1 MIIKSFTELSIDE
14 KKRLYDYIISIGC
27 SHYFDNF
34 KEMVKDYIGI
44 VFNYGESHFS
54 LWDDVEVRG
63 TLAVITKEVKEKGE
77 AFITGINIREED
89 SRHFSLLL
97 DRGLNYIST
106 LEPEIIKL
114 GIYTS
119 ISYLIPVVLEHGF
132 NEVYKAMIMRYKGGS
147 SVVDGSARAVEFQS
161 ICEDN
166 KKVFQSIHNRAFIKS
181 PNGSIQTDEQLE
193 DIMREYKDCPQ
204 LAGVCLYEGRP
215 SGMYELSIKNSTGWI
230 ECLAVDPDHWGMG
243 IARELLGKSVKILLT
258 SGAEEVK
265 LFVISSNTRAVNL
278 YERNGFIQ
286 EKVTSRWFEK
296 RNEKRCGF

>member
-54 LWDDVEVRG
+54 LWDEGEVRG

-97 DRGLNYIST
+97 DRGLRYIST

-114 GIYTS
+114 GVYTS

-132 NEVYKAMIMRYKGGS
+132 NEVYKAMIMRYEGDNCEVGGS
-147 SVVDGSARAVEFQS
+147 NRAVEFQN
-161 ICEDN
+161 ICEGN
-166 KKVFQSIHNRAFIKS
+166 KKEFQSIHNRAFIKS

-193 DIMREYKDCPQ
+193 EMMREYRGCSQ
-204 LAGVCLYEGRP
+204 LAGVCLHEGRYV
-215 SGMYELSIKNSTGWI
+215 GMFELSIKNSTGWI
-230 ECLAVDPDHWGMG
+230 ECLAVDPDYWGRG
-243 IARELLGKSVKILLT
+243 IARELLRKSVEILFT
-258 SGAEEVK
+258 SGAQEIK
-265 LFVISSNTRAVNL
+265 LFVISSNTRAVKL
-278 YERNGFIQ
+278 YERNGFRQ

-296 RNEKRCGF
+296 RNEKKCGF